1 MNPVAADEQQWI
13 AAAASGDMAAFRA
26 LYDRY
31 RLRVIAQV
39 GRMIGPGADVDDVT
53 QEVFV
58 QVYRSL
64 GSFAGES
71 RFSTW
76 LFRITW
82 NVTSNWIRRHRR
94 PLDLTQL
101 RLLDTPT
108 DTWSQLEARDM
119 ARVLHA
125 ALEEVGE
132 DAREAFV
139 LHELEGMTL
148 QQIAELTGNSI
159 NTIAARVRRTRER
172 VAQILAAA
180 TRLQAVGGGLR

>member
-1 MNPVAADEQQWI
+1 
-13 AAAASGDMAAFRA
+13 
-26 LYDRY
+26 
-31 RLRVIAQV
+31 
-39 GRMIGPGADVDDVT
+39 
-53 QEVFV
+53 
-58 QVYRSL
+58 
-64 GSFAGES
+64 
-71 RFSTW
+71 
-76 LFRITW
+76 
-82 NVTSNWIRRHRR
+82 
-94 PLDLTQL
+94 
-101 RLLDTPT
+101 
-108 DTWSQLEARDM
+108 M

-172 VAQILAAA
+172 VAQILTAA